1 MEEQFWPRYN
11 KYVIKDAIY
20 WPPYYCCL
28 RWVIHRQTQIDSMS
42 YVQYTVYMC
51 IDKTVLTEVIQQKQ
65 SHWS

>member
-20 WPPYYCCL
+20 WPLYYGCL
-28 RWVIHRQTQIDSMS
+28 RWVIHRQTQMDSMY